1 MTPSCHYV
9 HEYRTCEDEAN
20 GFICR
25 YMKAGPGGGGGY
37 WKRKKIHGCKR
48 VHERVLG
55 RCGKVEWEV
64 RCVVAGLRVAHGE
77 GRY

>member
-1 MTPSCHYV
+1 
-9 HEYRTCEDEAN
+9 
-20 GFICR
+20 
-25 YMKAGPGGGGGY
+25 MKAGPGGGGGY